1 MTEIKTT
8 ATNEQSLIGD
18 LVKTSTARETIG
30 EKQFNSWDNP
40 IGYYL
45 VRAKFQTA
53 NAEYSLPKMGKL
65 STDTVDRK
73 CFYKTIRQA
82 RATSLNFN
90 TQDLDYFL
98 LFIDSVMR
106 NEQDNCR
113 IVGDEGNCEL
123 YSYNGQME
131 AFDMQNNSV
140 VLNARLEVRVIYD
153 NNNNIT
159 NASIKI
165 CPIGGLKAE
174 EQSRIISL
182 AARLVL

>member
-1 MTEIKTT
+1 MTEVTIKS
-8 ATNEQSLIGD
+8 AEQSLISD
-18 LVKTSTARETIG
+18 LVKTSSARETIG
-30 EKQFNSWDNP
+30 DKQFTDWNNP
-40 IGYYL
+40 IGFYL
-45 VRAKFQTA
+45 VRAKFTTA
-53 NAEYSLPKMGKL
+53 NAEYNLPKMGKL
-65 STDTVDRK
+65 TEDTVQRK

-123 YSYNGQME
+123 YSYNGSME
-131 AFDMQNNSV
+131 CYDMQNNGT
-140 VLNARLEVRVIYD
+140 VLPARLEVRVIYD
-153 NNNNIT
+153 EDANIT

-165 CPIGGLKAE
+165 CPIGGLKAD
-174 EQSRIISL
+174 EQSRIIALS
-182 AARLVL
+182 ARLVL